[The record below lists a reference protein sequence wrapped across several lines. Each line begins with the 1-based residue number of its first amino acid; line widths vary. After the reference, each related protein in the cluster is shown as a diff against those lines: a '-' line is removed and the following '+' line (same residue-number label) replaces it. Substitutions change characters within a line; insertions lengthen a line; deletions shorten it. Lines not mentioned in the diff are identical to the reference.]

1 MKNSKV
7 NDTKNA
13 ARKSSQNF
21 DQNGC
26 VPKLQS
32 TKHCALF
39 LPKVFSEFFALR
51 LLRVDGPEADYA
63 EDIRTAVLTASSID
77 QRYNRYNIHPYLYFA

>member
-1 MKNSKV
+1 MNV
-7 NDTKNA
+7 TKKA
-13 ARKSSQNF
+13 ARKSSRNF
-21 DQNGC
+21 VNTDVSLNCNLLSIVHSFFQR
-26 VPKLQS
+26 
-32 TKHCALF
+32 
-39 LPKVFSEFFALR
+39 FFALR